1 VLGVGDAGP
10 DIFLTVDHI
19 PGPDEKV
26 VARDVTRRAGGMV
39 ANFLVALRR
48 LGLTC
53 GLNGVVGDDEL
64 GRLTLADLDANG
76 VDGSAVVVRPGGQTF
91 FCTVLLDP
99 SGEKALVAAP
109 TNCFFPSPG
118 DVDESAIAR
127 ARHLH
132 TTDGDV
138 RSATRAATLARRHGL
153 TVSVDVEGASRA
165 HSDELLALMGL
176 ADILFAGSGGARAL
190 GAASDPERLL
200 RLGPRIVCASLGAAG
215 AVVTTEAES
224 IRLDAY
230 TVPVVD
236 STGAGDCFAAGFVYG
251 FLQGRPLEE
260 TARFASA
267 VAALAVTRLGGHE
280 GAPRLDEVERFLAV
294 AAE

>member
-10 DIFLTVDHI
+10 DIFLGVDRL

-26 VARDVTRRAGGMV
+26 VARSVTRRPGGMV
-39 ANFLVALRR
+39 ANFLVAFRR

-53 GLNGVVGDDEL
+53 GLNAVVGDDEL
-64 GRLTLADLDANG
+64 GRLTLADLDASG
-76 VDGSAVVVRPGGQTF
+76 VDRSAVVVRPGGQTF

-109 TNCFFPSPG
+109 TDCFFPSAE
-118 DVDESAIAR
+118 DVDERAIAR
-127 ARHLH
+127 AQHLH

-153 TVSVDVEGASRA
+153 TVSVDVEGASSPDPGELRA
-165 HSDELLALMGL
+165 LVAL
-176 ADILFAGSGGARAL
+176 ADVLFVGAGGARAL
-190 GAASDPERLL
+190 GETDLL
-200 RLGPRIVCASLGAAG
+200 RLGPRIVCTGMGAEG
-215 AVVTTEAES
+215 AVVDTKKES
-224 IRLDAY
+224 ILIRAY
-230 TVPVVD
+230 GVPVVD
-236 STGAGDCFAAGFVYG
+236 STGAGDCFAAGFVHG
-251 FLQGRPLEE
+251 FLQGWPVGE

-267 VAALAVTRLGGHE
+267 VGAIAVTQLGGHE
-280 GAPRLDEVERFLAV
+280 GAPRLDEVERFLVV